1 MEHSPTIVAWFMCG
15 DSGGHSSA
23 TTYSEPQL
31 PLTSVSAPSRPYPG
45 GTFYITRRFIHGNYN
60 TFLLGHIYTDASVLF
75 ALHARRHASAR
86 LLALFTPRL
95 GHGPDT
101 IGLVPW
107 SKAGLQR
114 ARNGRQHPQPVLLK
128 VRLSSLP

>member
-1 MEHSPTIVAWFMCG
+1 MVTTICTHG
-15 DSGGHSSA
+15 A
-23 TTYSEPQL
+23 T
-31 PLTSVSAPSRPYPG
+31 R
-45 GTFYITRRFIHGNYN
+45 
-60 TFLLGHIYTDASVLF
+60 YTNACVLF

-86 LLALFTPRL
+86 LLALFAPRL

-101 IGLVPW
+101 VGLVPW

-128 VRLSSLP
+128 VRLSSLPRLVTPAPLG

>member
-1 MEHSPTIVAWFMCG
+1 MWGHPTHQRVRHTRTCSYHIN
-15 DSGGHSSA
+15 SG
-23 TTYSEPQL
+23 YPRQL
-31 PLTSVSAPSRPYPG
+31 QHLR
-45 GTFYITRRFIHGNYN
+45 TR
-60 TFLLGHIYTDASVLF
+60 LHIYTDASVLF

-95 GHGPDT
+95 GHGPET
-101 IGLVPW
+101 AGLVPW

-128 VRLSSLP
+128 VRLSSLPRIVTAAPLG